1 MSADR
6 TFCNANEQ
14 TRRRWLKTPSQQLLR
29 HRDKG
34 LVWFLCAPN
43 VRWSRRGRPD
53 PLSVLVLS
61 HLSSKHVC
69 AFVWF
74 AGSGRRERRELYKH
88 PSPTCFLFPTHVFFP
103 PLLLPLRSPTNNTRM
118 SKSHRTQERQHTY
131 LSLSTQKE
139 WGVGG
144 QRLFFFFLSFFQIRA
159 SASLC
164 LVLFECI
171 FLKTRKTR
179 ATHRSLMF
187 AFYGPRS
194 TYCFSSLFVVP
205 FALIKTS
212 KRLVDSTEDLIW
224 GGGWKPC
231 VSLCQLGVHVAC
243 TRARVCVCV
252 CCDRRVAWEAC
263 TTARRRTCIES
274 TGFNTRMRLFIYS
287 WRCFS
292 MERNDTPP
300 ADTRKTYEHLKH
312 TYPLIY

>member
-74 AGSGRRERRELYKH
+74 AGSGRRARRELYKH

-139 WGVGG
+139 RGVGG
-144 QRLFFFFLSFFQIRA
+144 QRLFFSFFLFSK
-159 SASLC
+159 LGPPPLYVWYC
-164 LVLFECI
+164 LSV
-171 FLKTRKTR
+171 
-179 ATHRSLMF
+179 
-187 AFYGPRS
+187 
-194 TYCFSSLFVVP
+194 FSSKKEKPVRP
-205 FALIKTS
+205 IALWCLRFMVRGQHI
-212 KRLVDSTEDLIW
+212 
-224 GGGWKPC
+224 
-231 VSLCQLGVHVAC
+231 VS
-243 TRARVCVCV
+243 RVFL
-252 CCDRRVAWEAC
+252 
-263 TTARRRTCIES
+263 S
-274 TGFNTRMRLFIYS
+274 S
-287 WRCFS
+287 
-292 MERNDTPP
+292 
-300 ADTRKTYEHLKH
+300 
-312 TYPLIY
+312 PLP